1 MKLLFD
7 QNLSPRLPN
16 QLEDIFP
23 GSLHVREVGLIKA
36 TDTLI
41 WEYARQHEMILISK
55 DADFHQRSLL
65 FGPPPQVIWI
75 RLGNCSVS
83 EIELLLCKQKQKIQQ
98 FAGDKKRSLWS
109 YNQPSLQEN
118 TLFDVI
124 FQAQDFRLHGMAF
137 RTFFNHPIACF
148 QD

>member
-23 GSLHVREVGLIKA
+23 GPSCKGGWVDQSNGYPYLGICQA
-36 TDTLI
+36 TQL
-41 WEYARQHEMILISK
+41 ILISK

-83 EIELLLCKQKQKIQQ
+83 EIELLLRNQKQKIQQ
-98 FAGDKKRSLWS
+98 FSADKKRSLLLLS
-109 YNQPSLQEN
+109 
-118 TLFDVI
+118 
-124 FQAQDFRLHGMAF
+124 
-137 RTFFNHPIACF
+137 
-148 QD
+148 

>member
-1 MKLLFD
+1 MKY
-7 QNLSPRLPN
+7 
-16 QLEDIFP
+16 FP
-23 GSLHVREVGLIKA
+23 SLHVREVGLILS
-36 TDTLI
+36 D
-41 WEYARQHEMILISK
+41 ISPRL
-55 DADFHQRSLL
+55 QEIS
-65 FGPPPQVIWI
+65 QVIWI

-83 EIELLLCKQKQKIQQ
+83 EIELLLRNQKQQEKI
-98 FAGDKKRSLWS
+98 
-109 YNQPSLQEN
+109 N